1 MRAAVSIGHPISAG
15 YSVDSASADGSVPI
29 ERRDTHEVVVA
40 PGQMRGNAR
49 STPVFHPFEEA
60 APAGLSRHA
69 RELLKS

>member
-1 MRAAVSIGHPISAG
+1 VSIGRPISAG

-49 STPVFHPFEEA
+49 STPVFHHA
-60 APAGLSRHA
+60 AIDMPWAKLVGHDNPAR
-69 RELLKS
+69 